1 METMKV
7 GGRSYRVTGYVRSDT
22 VPKPVSV
29 LDIHLMSDERWHE
42 LSRKNAVEN
51 YTREFGRAPESV
63 ELAIEWQQERAN
75 RLLKEAT
82 A

>member
-7 GGRSYRVTGYVRSDT
+7 DSREYRVTGYVRSST
-22 VPKPVSV
+22 VPKPVPV
-29 LDIHLMSDERWHE
+29 LDIPMMSDERWHE

-63 ELAIEWQQERAN
+63 DAAVEWKRERAN
-75 RLLKEAT
+75 RLVKEAI

>member
-1 METMKV
+1 METMMI
-7 GGRSYRVTGYVRSDT
+7 GERVYPVIDYAKSDT
-22 VPKPVSV
+22 VTKSVPV
-29 LDIHLMSDERWHE
+29 LDIPLMSDERWHE

-75 RLLKEAT
+75 RLVKEAT

>member
-22 VPKPVSV
+22 VPKPVPV
-29 LDIHLMSDERWHE
+29 LDIPMMSDERWNE
-42 LSRKNAVEN
+42 LARKNAVEN
-51 YTREFGRAPESV
+51 YTREFGRAPESI

-75 RLLKEAT
+75 RLVKEAT

>member
-1 METMKV
+1 METMMIGNRDYPV
-7 GGRSYRVTGYVRSDT
+7 IGYAKSDIGT
-22 VPKPVSV
+22 KPVPL
-29 LDIHLMSDERWHE
+29 LDIPRMSDERWHE

-63 ELAIEWQQERAN
+63 DLALEWQTERAK
-75 RLLKEAT
+75 RLVKEAT